1 MKIINGQTLKNMLI
15 SGANNLYNHYPEIDA
30 LNVFPVPDGD
40 TGMNM
45 NLTLTS
51 GAKEIQNRSDGN
63 IYDIAKTFARGLL
76 MGARGNS
83 GVITSQI
90 FRGFAQG
97 FEGKDEADVAA
108 FSFAMQKGVE
118 VAYKAV
124 VKPVEGTI
132 LTVVR
137 ESSQYLA
144 DHLKEA
150 NSFEKAMDMLINEAR
165 ESLKRTPELLPI
177 LKEVGVI
184 DSGGAGLV
192 KIYEGM
198 RAALEGEMIERAQAT
213 STQEAPII
221 AAGASMESQEFG
233 YCTEFIM
240 QLGPD
245 STKKPFND
253 KRFTMVIGSH
263 GNSLVVVRD
272 EDMVKVHVHTL
283 NPGNILNYAQQ
294 FGEFIKIKIENMTE
308 QHHALEQGAIAAEG
322 MAMDGNPVRSYGK
335 QDILPKKLGGSEQ
348 VPEEEDLGPKED
360 FAMIAVSSGPGIDAM
375 FEEIGVKV
383 IVKGGQTMNPSS
395 EDFVAAIKKANAK
408 NIFIFPNNSNIVMA
422 ASQACEMIEDEEV
435 NSFVIPSKTIPQGIT
450 SSINFDPDSSAEE
463 NFKNMKS
470 ALKNVKSGEI
480 TFSIRDSEIN
490 GVKVKKDDFIGIF
503 EKEIVV
509 DSPNKI
515 EATKALIKTM
525 IDEETSLI
533 TILTGEDVTK
543 DEEKEIK
550 EFLESEF
557 SDIDIDIREGGQP
570 VYSFLIG
577 AE

>member
-1 MKIINGQTLKNMLI
+1 MLI

-51 GAKEIQNRSDGN
+51 GSKEIQNRSDTN
-63 IYDIAKTFARGLL
+63 IFDIAKTFGRGTL

-90 FRGFAQG
+90 FRGFSQG
-97 FEGKDEADVAA
+97 LEGKETADVVA
-108 FSFAMQKGVE
+108 FSNALQKGVE

-137 ESSQYLA
+137 ESSQYLH
-144 DHLKEA
+144 DHIKEA
-150 NSFEKAMDMLINEAR
+150 NSFEKAMDLLITEAR
-165 ESLKRTPELLPI
+165 ESLKRTPDLLPI

-192 KIYEGM
+192 RIYEGM
-198 RAALEGEMIERAQAT
+198 KAAIDGEMIERNQAT
-213 STQEAPII
+213 STQADNPIV
-221 AAGASMESQEFG
+221 AAGASMEEEEFG

-240 QLGPD
+240 SLGPD
-245 STKKPFND
+245 SVKKPFNE
-253 KRFTMVIGSH
+253 KRFTMVLGSH
-263 GNSLVVVRD
+263 GNSLVVVHD
-272 EDMVKVHVHTL
+272 EDIVKVHVHTL

-294 FGEFIKIKIENMTE
+294 FGEFLKIKIENMTE
-308 QHHALEQGAIAAEG
+308 QHHELATGALKAE
-322 MAMDGNPVRSYGK
+322 DVHEDLVK
-335 QDILPKKLGGSEQ
+335 E
-348 VPEEEDLGPKED
+348 PEEEQELGPKED
-360 FAMIAVSSGPGIDAM
+360 FALIAVSSGPGIDEM
-375 FEEIGVKV
+375 FKEIGIKV

-395 EDFVAAIKKANAK
+395 EDFVSAIKQANAK
-408 NIFIFPNNSNIVMA
+408 TVYIFPNNSNIVMA
-422 ASQACEMIEDEEV
+422 ASQACDMIEDEDLIAY
-435 NSFVIPSKTIPQGIT
+435 VIPSKTIPQGIT
-450 SSINFDPDSSAEE
+450 SSINFDPEADPED

-490 GVKVKKDDFIGIF
+490 GVQVKKDDYIGIF

-509 DSPNKI
+509 DSPDKVL
-515 EATKALIKTM
+515 ATKTLIDTM
-525 IDEETSLI
+525 VDDETSLL
-533 TILTGEDVTK
+533 TILVGEDVK
-543 DEEKEIK
+543 PEEKEEI
-550 EFLESEF
+550 ENYVSEKYP
-557 SDIDIDIREGGQP
+557 DIDVDIRDGGQP
-570 VYSFLIG
+570 VYSFLVG